1 MLHWDR
7 PRDNG
12 SPITGYILRGKKVGG
27 MFREYYKGMANSFV
41 ESSHIEGG
49 SDYLFEVKA
58 HNSCGK
64 SGWSASFIVHI
75 PLVMSETQPNLSAE
89 LKKGHFWI
97 ECYDQGAE
105 KEFW

>member
-12 SPITGYILRGKKVGG
+12 SPITGYILRGQKVGG
-27 MFREYYKGMANSFV
+27 MFREYYNGMANSFV

-58 HNSCGK
+58 RLGLDDDRRLK
-64 SGWSASFIVHI
+64 PSFKV
-75 PLVMSETQPNLSAE
+75 VGE
-89 LKKGHFWI
+89 G
-97 ECYDQGAE
+97 
-105 KEFW
+105 